1 MGIAIHSCPEKP
13 SSPSGYIIHNKDIFK
28 GIYLQDSST
37 CMEIRGFAV
46 GIFLLIKD
54 PKKDLQFSKTFKL
67 PQI

>member
-1 MGIAIHSCPEKP
+1 MGTAIHSCPEKP
-13 SSPSGYIIHNKDIFK
+13 SSPSGYILQQHIFE

-67 PQI
+67 LQS